1 MKEPVWLDRLTVDA
15 IHFDL
20 LLGHG
25 GMFGVRDEGLLESAL
40 DRARNRWLHEPESD
54 LAALAALAA
63 AYGIGLTTNH
73 PFADGNKRVALMAM
87 YVFLAVNGRR
97 LVAPEAEAALV
108 MLDVARGRLG
118 EAELAAWLRRQTRPV
133 KARG

>member
-1 MKEPVWLDRLTVDA
+1 MKEPVWLDRLTVAA

-25 GMFGVRDEGLLESAL
+25 GIYGVRDEGLLVSAL
-40 DRARNRWLHEPESD
+40 DRARNRWLNEPESD
-54 LAALAALAA
+54 LAALAA
-63 AYGIGLTTNH
+63 AYGFGLRTNH
-73 PFADGNKRVALMAM
+73 PYADGNKRVALMAM

-108 MLDVARGRLG
+108 VLDVARGRLG
-118 EAELAAWLRRQTRPV
+118 EAELAAWVRRRTRPV

>member
-1 MKEPVWLDRLTVDA
+1 MKEPVWLDRLTVAA

-25 GMFGVRDEGLLESAL
+25 GIYGVRDEGLLESAL
-40 DRARNRWLHEPESD
+40 DRARNRWLNEPESD
-54 LAALAALAA
+54 LAALAA
-63 AYGIGLTTNH
+63 AYGFGLTTNH
-73 PFADGNKRVALMAM
+73 PYADGNKRVALMAM
-87 YVFLAVNGRR
+87 YVFLALNGRR

-108 MLDVARGRLG
+108 VLDVARGRLG
-118 EAELAAWLRRQTRPV
+118 EAELAAWVRRQTRPV

>member
-25 GMFGVRDEGLLESAL
+25 GIFGVRDEGLLESAL
-40 DRARNRWLHEPESD
+40 DRARNRWLYEPESD
-54 LAALAALAA
+54 LAVLAA
-63 AYGIGLTTNH
+63 AYGFGLTTNH
-73 PFADGNKRVALMAM
+73 PYADGNKRVALLAM

-97 LVAPEAEAALV
+97 LVAPEVEATLV
-108 MLDVARGRLG
+108 VLDVARGRLG
-118 EAELAAWLRRQTRPV
+118 EAELAAWVRRQTRPV

>member
-25 GMFGVRDEGLLESAL
+25 GIHGLRDEGLLESAL
-40 DRARNRWLHEPESD
+40 DRARNRWLYEPESD
-54 LAALAALAA
+54 LAALAA
-63 AYGIGLTTNH
+63 AYGFSLKSNH
-73 PFADGNKRVALMAM
+73 PYADGNKRVALMAM

-97 LVAPEAEAALV
+97 LVAPEVEAALV
-108 MLDVARGRLG
+108 VLDVSRGRLG
-118 EAELAAWLRRQTRPV
+118 EAELAAWLRRQTKAV
-133 KARG
+133 KGHP

>member
-25 GMFGVRDEGLLESAL
+25 GIYGVRDEGLLESAL
-40 DRARNRWLHEPESD
+40 DRARNRWLYEPGSD
-54 LAALAALAA
+54 LAALAA
-63 AYGIGLTTNH
+63 AYGFGLTRNH
-73 PFADGNKRVALMAM
+73 PYADGNKRVALMVM

-133 KARG
+133 TSRG

>member
-1 MKEPVWLDRLTVDA
+1 MKEPVWLDRLTVAA

-25 GMFGVRDEGLLESAL
+25 GIYGVRDAGLLESAL
-40 DRARNRWLHEPESD
+40 DRARNRWLNEPESD
-54 LAALAALAA
+54 LAALAA
-63 AYGIGLTTNH
+63 AYGFGLTTNH
-73 PFADGNKRVALMAM
+73 PYADGNKRVALMAM

-108 MLDVARGRLG
+108 VLDVARGRLG
-118 EAELAAWLRRQTRPV
+118 EAELAAWVRRRTRPV
-133 KARG
+133 TARG

>member
-20 LLGHG
+20 LLAHG
-25 GMFGVRDEGLLESAL
+25 GMHGVRDEGLLESTL
-40 DRARNRWLHEPESD
+40 DRARNRWLYEPKSD
-54 LAALAALAA
+54 LASLAA
-63 AYGIGLTTNH
+63 AYGFGLTTNL
-73 PFADGNKRVALMAM
+73 PYADGNKRVALMAM

-108 MLDVARGRLG
+108 VLDVARGRLG
-118 EAELAAWLRRQTRPV
+118 ETELAAWLRRQTRV
-133 KARG
+133 TKRRG

>member
-1 MKEPVWLDRLTVDA
+1 MKEPVWLDRLTVAA

-25 GMFGVRDEGLLESAL
+25 GIYGVRDEGLLESAL
-40 DRARNRWLHEPESD
+40 DRARNRWLYEPESD
-54 LAALAALAA
+54 LAALAA
-63 AYGIGLTTNH
+63 AYGFGLTTNH

-108 MLDVARGRLG
+108 VLDVARGRLG

>member
-1 MKEPVWLDRLTVDA
+1 MKEPVWLDRLTVAA

-25 GMFGVRDEGLLESAL
+25 GIYGVRDEGLLESAL
-40 DRARNRWLHEPESD
+40 DRARNRWLYEPESD
-54 LAALAALAA
+54 LAALAA
-63 AYGIGLTTNH
+63 AYGFGLTTNH

-108 MLDVARGRLG
+108 VLDVARGRLG
-118 EAELAAWLRRQTRPV
+118 EAELAAWVRRRTRPV

>member
-1 MKEPVWLDRLTVDA
+1 MKEPVWLDRLTVAA

-25 GMFGVRDEGLLESAL
+25 GIYGVRDEGLLESAL
-40 DRARNRWLHEPESD
+40 ARARNRWLHEPEPD
-54 LAALAALAA
+54 LAALAA
-63 AYGIGLTTNH
+63 AYGFGLTTNH
-73 PFADGNKRVALMAM
+73 PYADGNKRVALMAM

-108 MLDVARGRLG
+108 VLDVARGRLG
-118 EAELAAWLRRQTRPV
+118 EAELAAWVRRRTRPV

>member
-40 DRARNRWLHEPESD
+40 DRARNRWLYEPESD
-54 LAALAALAA
+54 LAALAA
-63 AYGIGLTTNH
+63 AYGFGLATNH
-73 PFADGNKRVALMAM
+73 PYADGNKRVALMAM

-108 MLDVARGRLG
+108 VLDVARGRLG
-118 EAELAAWLRRQTRPV
+118 EAELAAWLRQQSRPV
-133 KARG
+133 KNHG

>member
-1 MKEPVWLDRLTVDA
+1 MKEPVWLDRLTVAA

-25 GMFGVRDEGLLESAL
+25 GIYGVRDEGLLESAL
-40 DRARNRWLHEPESD
+40 DRARNRWLNEPESD
-54 LAALAALAA
+54 LAALAA
-63 AYGIGLTTNH
+63 AYGFGLTTNH
-73 PFADGNKRVALMAM
+73 PYADGNKRVALMAM

-108 MLDVARGRLG
+108 VLDVARGRPG
-118 EAELAAWLRRQTRPV
+118 EAELAAWVRRRTRPV

>member
-40 DRARNRWLHEPESD
+40 DRARNRWLYERESD
-54 LAALAALAA
+54 LAALAA
-63 AYGIGLTTNH
+63 AYGFGLTTNH

-108 MLDVARGRLG
+108 VLDVARGRLG

>member
-40 DRARNRWLHEPESD
+40 DRARNRWLYEPES
-54 LAALAALAA
+54 ALAALAA
-63 AYGIGLTTNH
+63 AYGFGLTTNH

-108 MLDVARGRLG
+108 VLDVARGRLG

>member
-1 MKEPVWLDRLTVDA
+1 MKEPVWLDRLTVAA

-25 GMFGVRDEGLLESAL
+25 GIYGVRDEGLLESAL
-40 DRARNRWLHEPESD
+40 DRARNRWLYEPESD
-54 LAALAALAA
+54 LAALAE
-63 AYGIGLTTNH
+63 AYGFGLTTNH
-73 PFADGNKRVALMAM
+73 PYADGNKRVALMAM

>member
-1 MKEPVWLDRLTVDA
+1 MKEPAWLDRLTVNA

-40 DRARNRWLHEPESD
+40 DRVRNRWLYEPESD
-54 LAALAALAA
+54 LAALAA
-63 AYGIGLTTNH
+63 AYGSGLTTNH

-108 MLDVARGRLG
+108 VLEVARGRLG

>member
-40 DRARNRWLHEPESD
+40 DRARNRWLYERESD
-54 LAALAALAA
+54 LAALAA
-63 AYGIGLTTNH
+63 AYGFGLTTNH

-87 YVFLAVNGRR
+87 YVFLSVNGRR

-108 MLDVARGRLG
+108 VLDVARGRLG

>member
-40 DRARNRWLHEPESD
+40 DRARNRWLYEPESD
-54 LAALAALAA
+54 LAALAA
-63 AYGIGLTTNH
+63 AYGFGLTTNH
-73 PFADGNKRVALMAM
+73 PYADGNKRVALMAM

-108 MLDVARGRLG
+108 VLDVARGRLG

>member
-1 MKEPVWLDRLTVDA
+1 MKEPVWLDRLAVAA

-25 GMFGVRDEGLLESAL
+25 GIYGVRDEGLLESAL
-40 DRARNRWLHEPESD
+40 DRARNRWLYEPESD
-54 LAALAALAA
+54 LAALAA
-63 AYGIGLTTNH
+63 AYGFGLTTNH
-73 PFADGNKRVALMAM
+73 PYADGNKRVALMAI

-108 MLDVARGRLG
+108 VLDVARGRLG
-118 EAELAAWLRRQTRPV
+118 AAELAAWVRRQTRPV

>member
-1 MKEPVWLDRLTVDA
+1 MKEPVWLDRLTVAA

-25 GMFGVRDEGLLESAL
+25 GIYGVRDEGLLESAL
-40 DRARNRWLHEPESD
+40 DRARNRWLNEPESD
-54 LAALAALAA
+54 LAALAA
-63 AYGIGLTTNH
+63 AYGFGLTTNH
-73 PFADGNKRVALMAM
+73 PYADGNKRVALMAM
-87 YVFLAVNGRR
+87 YTFLALNGLR
-97 LVAPEAEAALV
+97 LVAPEPEAALV

>member
-1 MKEPVWLDRLTVDA
+1 MKEPVWLDRLTVEA

-40 DRARNRWLHEPESD
+40 DRARNRWLHERGAD
-54 LAALAALAA
+54 LAALAAE
-63 AYGIGLTTNH
+63 YGFGLTTNH
-73 PFADGNKRVALMAM
+73 PYADGNKRVALMAM

-97 LVAPEAEAALV
+97 LVAPEPEAALV

-133 KARG
+133 KARW

>member
-1 MKEPVWLDRLTVDA
+1 MKEPAWLDRLTMDA
-15 IHFDL
+15 IHFDQL
-20 LLGHG
+20 QEHG
-25 GMFGVRDEGLLESAL
+25 GIYGVRDEGLLESAL
-40 DRARNRWLHEPESD
+40 ARARNRWLYEPEWY
-54 LAALAALAA
+54 LAALAA
-63 AYGIGLTTNH
+63 AYGFGLTTNH

-108 MLDVARGRLG
+108 VLDVARGQLG

>member
-1 MKEPVWLDRLTVDA
+1 MKEPVWLDRLTVAA

-25 GMFGVRDEGLLESAL
+25 GIYGVRDEGLLESAL
-40 DRARNRWLHEPESD
+40 DRARNRWLNEPESD
-54 LAALAALAA
+54 LAALAA
-63 AYGIGLTTNH
+63 AYGFGLTTNH

-87 YVFLAVNGRR
+87 YVFLSVNGRR

-108 MLDVARGRLG
+108 VLDVARGRLG
-118 EAELAAWLRRQTRPV
+118 EAELAAWVRRQTRPL
-133 KARG
+133 KARR